1 MHGEPIIKVFSE
13 MFNRLLFPASRMTAK
28 EHSHSILDTPV
39 DFGPISSS
47 IRACAPRMHFELCHN
62 NFGKL
67 LTAIAMNA
75 SFPVPSCSL
84 RTLNSLREQTSV
96 TTNNLSSLLG
106 NIGAHCLPLV

>member
-1 MHGEPIIKVFSE
+1 MLQLFSE
-13 MFNRLLFPASRMTAK
+13 MFDQLLFPASRMTAK
-28 EHSHSILDTPV
+28 EQSHSILDMPV
-39 DFGPISSS
+39 DPGPISSS
-47 IRACAPRMHFELCHN
+47 IRACVPQMHSEPRHN

-67 LTAIAMNA
+67 LTSRAMNA